1 MNLTERTS
9 LHLEELGSRI
19 ATNVTQRG
27 PEGLTVT
34 QELPFLRLTSAVRD
48 ENGRRASIDWIS
60 VDIDGDKP
68 SLVMELSYLA
78 PEREDATMPC
88 FRITPSPGRR
98 DETVPFEIENLAP
111 RREIVVGASATAPHR
126 SFEDQLIDAWDVL
139 RRDVVRGLHA
149 LAHRLA
155 PA

>member
-19 ATNVTQRG
+19 ATNVTKRG

-60 VDIDGDKP
+60 VDIDGDTP

-78 PEREDATMPC
+78 PEREDETVPC
-88 FRITPSPGRR
+88 FRITPAPGRR
-98 DETVPFEIENLAP
+98 DETVPFEVENLAP
-111 RREIVVGASATAPHR
+111 RREIVVGTSAVVSPRT
-126 SFEDQLIDAWDVL
+126 FTDQVLDAWDVL
-139 RRDVVRGLHA
+139 RRDLVRGLHA
-149 LAHRLA
+149 LAHHLA